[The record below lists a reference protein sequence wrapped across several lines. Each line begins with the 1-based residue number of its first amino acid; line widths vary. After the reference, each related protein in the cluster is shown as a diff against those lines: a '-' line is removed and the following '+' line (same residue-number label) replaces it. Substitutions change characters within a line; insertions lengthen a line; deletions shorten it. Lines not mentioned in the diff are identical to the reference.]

1 MQISGQNVVDFD
13 AFRKNFQYIALSF
26 KQIKGKYKLIFIL
39 KNDLKPYEYIHIYI
53 LSNPFSLRSFI
64 RI

>member
-1 MQISGQNVVDFD
+1 MLLE
-13 AFRKNFQYIALSF
+13 KNFQYIALSF